1 MNTCRV
7 SPDYRFLAYTV
18 DTKGDE
24 QFQLR
29 IKDLANES
37 VLSQPRA
44 AGVVSLAWAQDSS
57 TLFYTLCD
65 QNLRPHRH
73 IL

>member
-7 SPDYRFLAYTV
+7 SPDHRFLAYTF

-24 QFQLR
+24 QFQLLV
-29 IKDLANES
+29 KDLENGTI
-37 VLSQPRA
+37 LPQPRVE
-44 AGVVSLAWAQDSS
+44 GVVSLAWAQDSS

-65 QNLRPHRH
+65 QNQRPYK
-73 IL
+73 

>member
-7 SPDYRFLAYTV
+7 SPDHRFLAYTV

-24 QFQLR
+24 QFQLQ
-29 IKDLANES
+29 IKDIANDS
-37 VLSQPRA
+37 VLPQPKVT
-44 AGVVSLAWAQDSS
+44 GVVSLAWAQDSS

-65 QNLRPHRH
+65 QNLRPHRQ